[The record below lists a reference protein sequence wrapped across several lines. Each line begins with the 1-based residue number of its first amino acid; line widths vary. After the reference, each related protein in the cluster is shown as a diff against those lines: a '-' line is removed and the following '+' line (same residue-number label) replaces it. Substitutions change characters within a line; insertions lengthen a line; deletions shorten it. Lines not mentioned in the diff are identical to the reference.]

1 MSRSHNDTH
10 ELIDGP
16 PPEVLSEIEAAWER
30 AQALVACGG
39 AVIDPSVA
47 VIV

>member
-16 PPEVLSEIEAAWER
+16 PPEVLDEIDAAWER
-30 AQALVACGG
+30 AQAVTEG
-39 AVIDPSVA
+39 AYEYTKREIKVV
-47 VIV
+47 